1 MGWVYGIIVALL
13 VGLVVI
19 GGIQGIARVTSRV
32 VPMMGLVYVAAGLA
46 IILINAGQVPSALA
60 SIVSGAFSPE
70 GIAGGAI
77 GVLIQGFQRAA
88 FSNEAGVGSAAI
100 AHSAVRTDRPVTEG
114 IVALYEPFVDTVVVC
129 TVTALV
135 IIITGSWNPSVDPG
149 QGVALTSAA
158 FESAIPW
165 FPWVL
170 TVAVML
176 FAFSTMISWSYYG
189 LKAWT
194 YLFGESVITDA
205 VYKILFLLF
214 IVAGS
219 SMELGSVITFSDA
232 MIFAMAFPNVLG
244 MYFLMPVVK
253 RELDAYWDD
262 YKQGRLQKFGRAA
275 MRD

>member
-1 MGWVYGIIVALL
+1 
-13 VGLVVI
+13 
-19 GGIQGIARVTSRV
+19 
-32 VPMMGLVYVAAGLA
+32 MMGLVYVVAGLA
-46 IILINAGQVPSALA
+46 IILTNAGQVPAALA

-135 IIITGSWNPSVDPG
+135 IIITGTWNPSVDPG

-194 YLFGESVITDA
+194 YLFGESVIIDA

-219 SMELGSVITFSDA
+219 SMQLGSVITFSDA

-253 RELDAYWDD
+253 RELDVYWDD

-275 MRD
+275 VRD